1 MAASQYIGKDKLLL
15 SEIIGSLSYAL
26 DLTEGLPAG
35 HCLRSCWVGM
45 HIGHQSGL
53 DNHALSHLY
62 YTILLKDAGCSS
74 NAARLFELYD
84 TDDRT
89 VKNDFKQVDT
99 DSLFQLGKFVLSHV
113 GVGKS
118 LHERVTKMMA
128 LAEHGEKFA
137 RELVSTRCERGA
149 DIARQLGFDEE
160 VALGVR
166 YLDEHWN
173 GKGKPFGLVGAEIP
187 VNARI
192 ALLSQIIEVFYASG
206 GVAFAVAEVKKRA
219 GTWFD
224 PALVAAFDT
233 AQQADG
239 FWHGFTC
246 DDLQDLVSRLEPHSK
261 VIEIDENR
269 LDTIAEA
276 FAKVVDAKSPYTY
289 GHSSRV
295 AAYTLAVA
303 KRMGIAPDRQK
314 WLYRAA
320 LLHDIG
326 KLGVSN
332 GVLDKPGKLDEN
344 EWEQVKAHAF
354 YSEQILSRLNV
365 FAELAQVAA
374 AHHERLDGKG
384 YPHGLVAAQI
394 SMETRI
400 ITVADI
406 FDAITAE
413 RPYRGPIAVPDAIAI
428 MEKECGTAI
437 DADCLA
443 ALKLALPELV
453 AQGFVQLPEDMQI
466 HDVATASY

>member
-1 MAASQYIGKDKLLL
+1 MQQDLMVTADKLLL
-15 SEIIGSLSYAL
+15 SDIIGSLSYAL
-26 DLTEGLPAG
+26 DLTEGLPPG

-45 HIGHQSGL
+45 HIGRQYGMEPS
-53 DNHALSHLY
+53 ALSHLY

-74 NAARLFELYD
+74 NAARLFEIYA

-99 DSLFQLGKFVLSHV
+99 DSLFQLGKFVLSHIA
-113 GVGKS
+113 VGKS
-118 LHERVTKMMA
+118 LHERVRKVMA
-128 LAEHGEKFA
+128 LAENGEEFA
-137 RELVSTRCERGA
+137 HELISTRCERGA

-187 VNARI
+187 VNAQI
-192 ALLSQIIEVFYASG
+192 ALLSQVIEVFYAASG
-206 GVAFAVAEVKKRA
+206 VDYAVAEVNKRA

-224 PALVAAFDT
+224 PGLVGAFNT
-233 AQQADG
+233 ARQQDG
-239 FWHGFTC
+239 FWHGFVC
-246 DDLQDLVSRLEPHSK
+246 DDLQDKVCQLEPHSK
-261 VIEIDENR
+261 VIEVDEDR

-303 KRMGIAPDRQK
+303 KRMGIPPARQK

-332 GVLDKPGKLDEN
+332 GVLDKPGKLDED
-344 EWEQVKAHAF
+344 EWAQVKAHAS

-384 YPHGLVAAQI
+384 YPHGLSADEI
-394 SMETRI
+394 TLETRI

-406 FDAITAE
+406 FDAITAN
-413 RPYRGPIAVPDAIAI
+413 RPYRGPIPVPEAIAI
-428 MEKECGTAI
+428 MEKERGTAI
-437 DADCLA
+437 DGDCLD
-443 ALKLALPELV
+443 ALRQALPDLV
-453 AQGFVQLPEDMQI
+453 AQGHVEIPADFI
-466 HDVATASY
+466 I

>member
-1 MAASQYIGKDKLLL
+1 MSDAATTDKLLL
-15 SEIIGSLSYAL
+15 SDIIGSLSYAL
-26 DLTEGLPAG
+26 DLTEGLPPG

-45 HIGHQSGL
+45 HIGRQYGMNN
-53 DNHALSHLY
+53 DALSHLY

-84 TDDRT
+84 ADDRA
-89 VKNDFKQVDT
+89 VKNDFKMVDT

-128 LAEHGEKFA
+128 LAERGEEFA

-173 GKGKPFGLVGAEIP
+173 GKGKPFGLVGDAIP
-187 VNARI
+187 LNARI
-192 ALLSQIIEVFYASG
+192 ALMSQVIEVFYASG
-206 GVAFAVAEVKKRA
+206 GVEFAVAEVKKRA
-219 GTWFD
+219 GSWFD
-224 PALVAAFDT
+224 PMLVTAFDA
-233 AQQADG
+233 AQQEGG
-239 FWHGFTC
+239 FWNGFVC
-246 DDLQDLVSRLEPHSK
+246 NNLQDLVCQLEPHSK
-261 VIEIDENR
+261 VIEVDEDR

-295 AAYTLAVA
+295 AAYTLAIA
-303 KRMGIAPDRQK
+303 KRMGIPPTRQK

-332 GVLDKPGKLDEN
+332 GVLDKPGKLDDS

-365 FAELAQVAA
+365 FAELAQVAS

-384 YPHGLVAAQI
+384 YPHGLVAEQI
-394 SMETRI
+394 SLETRI
-400 ITVADI
+400 ITTADI
-406 FDAITAE
+406 FDAITAD
-413 RPYRGPIAVPDAIAI
+413 RPYRGPIAVPDAIVI

-443 ALKLALPELV
+443 ALKQALPELV
-453 AQGFVQLPEDMQI
+453 TQGFVQLP
-466 HDVATASY
+466 

>member
-1 MAASQYIGKDKLLL
+1 MVVLESNPNDGLLL
-15 SEIIGSLSYAL
+15 SDIIGSLSYAL
-26 DLTEGLPAG
+26 DLTEGLPPG
-35 HCLRSCWVGM
+35 HCLRSCWAGM
-45 HIGHQSGL
+45 HIGLQYGL
-53 DNHALSHLY
+53 DNQALSHLY

-84 TDDRT
+84 VDDRT
-89 VKNDFKQVDT
+89 LKNDFKLVDT
-99 DSLFQLGKFVLSHV
+99 DSLFQLGKFVLSHA

-118 LHERVTKMMA
+118 LHQRVSKMLA
-128 LAEHGEKFA
+128 LAEHGEDFA

-149 DIARQLGFDEE
+149 DIARQLGFDED

-173 GKGKPFGLVGAEIP
+173 GKGKPFGLVGAAIP
-187 VNARI
+187 VSARI
-192 ALLSQIIEVFYASG
+192 ALLSQVIEVFHASG
-206 GVAFAVAEVKKRA
+206 GVDFAVAEVKKRS

-224 PALVAAFDT
+224 PALVLAFDR
-233 AQQADG
+233 AQQAGG
-239 FWHGFTC
+239 FWQGF
-246 DDLQDLVSRLEPHSK
+246 DGEDLQNRVCLLEPHSR
-261 VIEIDENR
+261 VIKIDEDR

-295 AAYTLAVA
+295 AVYTLAVA
-303 KRMGIAPDRQK
+303 RRMGIPPERQR

-344 EWEQVKAHAF
+344 EWAQVKAHAF
-354 YSEQILSRLNV
+354 YSEQILSRLNI

-384 YPHGLVAAQI
+384 YPHGLMAAQI
-394 SMETRI
+394 TLETRM

-413 RPYRGPIAVPDAIAI
+413 RPYRGPIPVPEAIAI

-437 DADCLA
+437 DETCLN
-443 ALKLALPELV
+443 ALKLALPELI
-453 AQGFVQLPEDMQI
+453 AQGYV
-466 HDVATASY
+466 

>member
-1 MAASQYIGKDKLLL
+1 MSESVISDKLLL
-15 SEIIGSLSYAL
+15 SDIIGSLSYAL
-26 DLTEGLPAG
+26 DLTEGLPPG

-45 HIGHQSGL
+45 HIGRHYDM
-53 DNHALSHLY
+53 DNDALSHLY

-84 TDDRT
+84 ADDRT
-89 VKNDFKQVDT
+89 VKNDFKLVDT

-128 LAEHGEKFA
+128 LAERGEEFA

-173 GKGKPFGLVGAEIP
+173 GKGKPFGLVGDAIP

-192 ALLSQIIEVFYASG
+192 ALLSQVVEVFYASG
-206 GVAFAVAEVKKRA
+206 GKEFAVAEVKKRA
-219 GTWFD
+219 GSWFD

-233 AQQADG
+233 AQQATG
-239 FWHGFTC
+239 FWDGFTC
-246 DDLQDLVSRLEPHSK
+246 DNLQDLVCQLEPHSK
-261 VIEIDENR
+261 VIEIDEQR

-295 AAYTLAVA
+295 AAYTLALA
-303 KRMGIAPDRQK
+303 KRMGIAPARQQ

-332 GVLDKPGKLDEN
+332 GVLDKPGKLDDS

-394 SMETRI
+394 TLETRI
-400 ITVADI
+400 ITTADI
-406 FDAITAE
+406 FDAITAD

-437 DADCLA
+437 DPDCLE
-443 ALKLALPELV
+443 ALKQALPELA
-453 AQGFVQLPEDMQI
+453 AQGFVQLP
-466 HDVATASY
+466 

>member
-1 MAASQYIGKDKLLL
+1 MQASETATANNLLL
-15 SEIIGSLSYAL
+15 SDIIGSLSYAL
-26 DLTEGLPAG
+26 DLTEGLPPG

-45 HIGHQSGL
+45 HIGQQYGMDQS
-53 DNHALSHLY
+53 ALSHLY

-74 NAARLFELYD
+74 NAARLFEIYE
-84 TDDRT
+84 TDDRK

-99 DSLFQLGKFVLSHV
+99 ESLFQLGKFVMSHV

-118 LHERVTKMMA
+118 LHERVSKMLA
-128 LAEHGEKFA
+128 LVERGEEYA
-137 RELVSTRCERGA
+137 HELVSTRCERGA

-173 GKGKPFGLVGAEIP
+173 GKGKPFGLAGDEIP
-187 VNARI
+187 ANARI
-192 ALLSQIIEVFYASG
+192 ALLSQVIEVFFAAN
-206 GVAFAVAEVKKRA
+206 GVEFAVAEVNKRS

-224 PALVAAFDT
+224 PDLVEAFNI
-233 AQQADG
+233 ARQLEG
-239 FWHGFTC
+239 FWHGFVC
-246 DDLQDLVSRLEPHSK
+246 DDLQNRVGKLEPHSR
-261 VIEIDENR
+261 VIEIDEDR

-303 KRMGIAPDRQK
+303 KRMGIPPARQK

-332 GVLDKPGKLDEN
+332 GVLDKPGKLDED
-344 EWEQVKAHAF
+344 EWVQVKAHAF

-384 YPHGLVAAQI
+384 YPHGLSADKI
-394 SMETRI
+394 TLETRI

-406 FDAITAE
+406 FDAITAN
-413 RPYRGPIAVPDAIAI
+413 RPYRGPIPVPDAIAI
-428 MEKECGTAI
+428 MEKERGTAI
-437 DADCLA
+437 DSDCLD
-443 ALKLALPELV
+443 ALKQALPDLV
-453 AQGFVQLPEDMQI
+453 AQGYVELPVGFAI
-466 HDVATASY
+466 

>member
-1 MAASQYIGKDKLLL
+1 MAAPAPLTDDKLLL

-26 DLTEGLPAG
+26 DLTEGLPPG

-45 HIGHQSGL
+45 HIGRQYGMESA
-53 DNHALSHLY
+53 ALSHLY

-74 NAARLFELYD
+74 NAARLFELYRS
-84 TDDRT
+84 DDRA

-128 LAEHGEKFA
+128 LAERGEEFA
-137 RELVSTRCERGA
+137 RELVSTRCERGGE
-149 DIARQLGFDEE
+149 IARQLGFDDE
-160 VALGVR
+160 VAQGVR

-173 GKGKPFGLVGAEIP
+173 GKGKPFGLAGLAIP
-187 VNARI
+187 LNARI
-192 ALLSQIIEVFYASG
+192 ALLSQVIEVFYASG
-206 GVAFAVAEVKKRA
+206 GVAFAVAEVQKRA
-219 GTWFD
+219 GTWFE
-224 PALVAAFDT
+224 PALVAAFHS
-233 AQQADG
+233 ARQMAGFWDG
-239 FWHGFTC
+239 FSC
-246 DDLQDLVSRLEPHSK
+246 DDLQSRVSALEPHST
-261 VIEIDENR
+261 VIAIDENR

-295 AAYTLAVA
+295 AAYTLAVS
-303 KRMGIAPDRQK
+303 KRMGIAESRQK

-332 GVLDKPGKLDEN
+332 GVLDKPGKLDAD

-365 FAELAQVAA
+365 FAELAQVAG

-384 YPHGLVAAQI
+384 YPYGLMADQI
-394 SMETRI
+394 SLETRI

-406 FDAITAE
+406 FDAITAD

-437 DADCLA
+437 DADCLE
-443 ALKLALPELV
+443 ALKQALPEL
-453 AQGFVQLPEDMQI
+453 ATQGFVQL
-466 HDVATASY
+466 S

>member
-1 MAASQYIGKDKLLL
+1 MTESVISDKLLL
-15 SEIIGSLSYAL
+15 SDIIGSLSYAL
-26 DLTEGLPAG
+26 DLTEGLPPG

-45 HIGHQSGL
+45 HIGRHYDM
-53 DNHALSHLY
+53 DNDALSHLY

-84 TDDRT
+84 ADDRT
-89 VKNDFKQVDT
+89 VKNDFKLVDT

-128 LAEHGEKFA
+128 LAERGEEFA

-173 GKGKPFGLVGAEIP
+173 GKGKPFGLVGDAIP

-192 ALLSQIIEVFYASG
+192 ALLSQVIEVFYASG
-206 GVAFAVAEVKKRA
+206 GKEFAVAEVKKRA
-219 GTWFD
+219 GSWFD

-233 AQQADG
+233 AQQATG
-239 FWHGFTC
+239 FWDGFTC
-246 DDLQDLVSRLEPHSK
+246 DNLQDLVCQLEPHSK
-261 VIEIDENR
+261 VIEIDEQR

-303 KRMGIAPDRQK
+303 KRMGIAPARQQ

-332 GVLDKPGKLDEN
+332 GVLDKPGKLDDS

-394 SMETRI
+394 SLETRI
-400 ITVADI
+400 ITTADI
-406 FDAITAE
+406 FDAITAD

-437 DADCLA
+437 DPDCLE
-443 ALKLALPELV
+443 ALKQALPELA
-453 AQGFVQLPEDMQI
+453 AQGFVQLP
-466 HDVATASY
+466 

>member
-1 MAASQYIGKDKLLL
+1 MIATELPVADKLLL
-15 SEIIGSLSYAL
+15 SDIIGSLSYAL
-26 DLTEGLPAG
+26 DLTEGLPPG

-45 HIGHQSGL
+45 HVGQQYGMDQS
-53 DNHALSHLY
+53 ALSHLY

-74 NAARLFELYD
+74 NAARLFEIYE

-99 DSLFQLGKFVLSHV
+99 ESLFQLGKFVMSHV

-118 LHERVTKMMA
+118 LHERVSKMLA
-128 LAEHGEKFA
+128 LVERGEEFA
-137 RELVSTRCERGA
+137 QELVSTRCERGA

-173 GKGKPFGLVGAEIP
+173 GKGKPFGLVGEAIP
-187 VNARI
+187 ANARI
-192 ALLSQIIEVFYASG
+192 ALLSQVIEVFYAADG
-206 GVAFAVAEVKKRA
+206 MDFAVAEVNKRS

-224 PALVAAFDT
+224 PALVEAFNI
-233 AQQADG
+233 ARQQDG
-239 FWHGFTC
+239 FWHGFAC
-246 DDLQDLVSRLEPHSK
+246 DDLQDKVCQLEPHSK
-261 VIEIDENR
+261 VIEIDEDR

-303 KRMGIAPDRQK
+303 KRMGIRPARQK

-332 GVLDKPGKLDEN
+332 GVLDKPGKLDED
-344 EWEQVKAHAF
+344 EWAQVKAHAF

-384 YPHGLVAAQI
+384 YPHGI
-394 SMETRI
+394 SADKITLETRI

-406 FDAITAE
+406 FDAITAN
-413 RPYRGPIAVPDAIAI
+413 RPYRGPIPVPDAIAI
-428 MEKECGTAI
+428 MEKERGTAI
-437 DADCLA
+437 DSDCLD
-443 ALKLALPELV
+443 ALIRALPDLALQGYVELP
-453 AQGFVQLPEDMQI
+453 AGFTI
-466 HDVATASY
+466 

>member
-1 MAASQYIGKDKLLL
+1 MMIATELPAANKLLL
-15 SEIIGSLSYAL
+15 SDIIGSLSYAL

-35 HCLRSCWVGM
+35 HCLRCCWMGM
-45 HIGHQSGL
+45 HVGRQYGMDQS
-53 DNHALSHLY
+53 ALSHLY

-74 NAARLFELYD
+74 NAARLFEIYE

-99 DSLFQLGKFVLSHV
+99 ESLFQLGKFVMSHV

-118 LHERVTKMMA
+118 LHERVSKMLA
-128 LAEHGEKFA
+128 LVERGEAFA
-137 RELVSTRCERGA
+137 HELVSTRCERGA
-149 DIARQLGFDEE
+149 DIARQLGFDED

-173 GKGKPFGLVGAEIP
+173 GKGKPFGLVGEEIP

-192 ALLSQIIEVFYASG
+192 ALLAQVIEVFYAADG
-206 GVAFAVAEVKKRA
+206 KEFAVAEVNKRS

-224 PALVAAFDT
+224 PALVDAFNI
-233 AQQADG
+233 AQQQAD
-239 FWHGFTC
+239 FWLCFSC
-246 DDLQDLVSRLEPHSK
+246 DDLQDKVCQLEPHSK
-261 VIEIDENR
+261 VIEIDEDR

-303 KRMGIAPDRQK
+303 KRMGIPPARQK

-332 GVLDKPGKLDEN
+332 GVLDKPGKLDED

-354 YSEQILSRLNV
+354 YSEQILSRLDV

-384 YPHGLVAAQI
+384 YPHGLHADQI
-394 SMETRI
+394 TLETRI

-406 FDAITAE
+406 FDAITAN

-428 MEKECGTAI
+428 MEKERGTAI
-437 DADCLA
+437 DHDCLD
-443 ALKLALPELV
+443 ALKQALPDLA
-453 AQGFVQLPEDMQI
+453 AQGYLE
-466 HDVATASY
+466 

>member
-1 MAASQYIGKDKLLL
+1 MSTAESDAHSRLLL
-15 SEIIGSLSYAL
+15 SDIIGSLSYAL
-26 DLTEGLPAG
+26 DLTEGLPPG
-35 HCLRSCWVGM
+35 HCLRCCWAGM
-45 HIGHQSGL
+45 HIGRRLDL
-53 DNHALSHLY
+53 DNQALSHLY
-62 YTILLKDAGCSS
+62 YTLLLKDAGCSS
-74 NAARLFELYD
+74 NAARLFELYG

-89 VKNDFKQVDT
+89 LKSDFKQVDT
-99 DSLFQLGKFVLSHV
+99 DSLFQLGKFVLSHA

-118 LHERVTKMMA
+118 LSQRLGKVLA
-128 LAEHGEKFA
+128 LAEHGEDFA
-137 RELVSTRCERGA
+137 RELVATRCDRGA

-173 GKGKPFGLVGAEIP
+173 GKGKPFGLSGAAIP
-187 VNARI
+187 LNARI
-192 ALLSQIIEVFYASG
+192 ALLAQVIEVFHVSG
-206 GVAFAVAEVKKRA
+206 GVDFAVAEVRKRS

-224 PALVAAFDT
+224 PALVAAFEA
-233 AQQADG
+233 AQQENG
-239 FWHGFTC
+239 FWTGLGG
-246 DDLQDLVSRLEPHSK
+246 DDLQNRVCLLEPYSR
-261 VIEIDENR
+261 VIEIDEDR

-303 KRMGIAPDRQK
+303 RRMGVAPARQK

-332 GVLDKPGKLDEN
+332 GVLDKPGKLDDN
-344 EWEQVKAHAF
+344 EWEQVRAHAL

-365 FAELAQVAA
+365 FAELAQIAA

-384 YPHGLVAAQI
+384 YPHGLMAAQI
-394 SMETRI
+394 TLETRM

-413 RPYRGPIAVPDAIAI
+413 RPYRGPIPVPEALAI
-428 MEKECGTAI
+428 MDRECGTAI
-437 DADCLA
+437 DETCLA
-443 ALKLALPELV
+443 ALKLAIPELV
-453 AQGFVQLPEDMQI
+453 ADGYVRL
-466 HDVATASY
+466 